1 MQNKLEPGLV
11 GAGARNSTFAEVC
24 GGGAH
29 RTAPDL
35 VIGIFQ
41 MKNVARY
48 ARLSCYIQL
57 SDAFAFSESVF

>member
-1 MQNKLEPGLV
+1 LAPVQEIRPLLRY
-11 GAGARNSTFAEVC
+11 AAA
-24 GGGAH
+24 
-29 RTAPDL
+29 RTAPAPDL
-35 VIGIFQ
+35 KIGIFQ